1 MFLNHK
7 SDGKMVEVLS
17 LSDLFN
23 PNHHEVVGRFHAGEE
38 LQDPE
43 KFSKTDLE
51 FLSGEALPKCWL
63 DVHYRDNE
71 LHR

>member
-17 LSDLFN
+17 LNDLFN
-23 PNHHEVVGRFHAGEE
+23 PNHHEIVGRFQAGEE

-43 KFSKTDLE
+43 KFSKTELE
-51 FLSGEALPKCWL
+51 FLSGEALPKCLL

-71 LHR
+71 LRR